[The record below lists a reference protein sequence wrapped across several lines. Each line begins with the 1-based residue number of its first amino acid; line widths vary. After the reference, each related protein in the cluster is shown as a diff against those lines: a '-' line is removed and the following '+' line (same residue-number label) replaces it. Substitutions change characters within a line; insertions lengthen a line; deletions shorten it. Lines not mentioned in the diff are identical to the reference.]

1 MADHGLFGFLAK
13 KKFVTV
19 KWEYVWELGGECE
32 KLERG
37 KGRGKMT

>member
-1 MADHGLFGFLAK
+1 MTDHGLFGFGQ

-19 KWEYVWELGGECE
+19 KWEYVRELGGDCE

-37 KGRGKMT
+37 KGRSKMM